1 MSEENKGHA
10 ADRILKDPIVKE
22 VIQDIR
28 QDCFRAIEKSTFFQT
43 KTREEAYKML
53 RTVGVFENKLK
64 KMVESGKVAQAKKD
78 KKPINNLRKLW

>member
-1 MSEENKGHA
+1 LSEEQKGHA
-10 ADRILKDPIVKE
+10 ADRILKDPIIKE
-22 VIQDIR
+22 VIQEIR
-28 QDCFRAIEKSTFFQT
+28 QDCFRAIEKSTFFQN

>member
-10 ADRILKDPIVKE
+10 ADRILKDPIIKE
-22 VIQDIR
+22 VIQEIR

-64 KMVESGKVAQAKKD
+64 KMVESGKVAQTKKD

>member
-1 MSEENKGHA
+1 MSEEQKGHA
-10 ADRILKDPIVKE
+10 ADRILKDPIIKE
-22 VIQDIR
+22 VIQEIR
-28 QDCFRAIEKSTFFQT
+28 QDCFRAIEKSTFFQN